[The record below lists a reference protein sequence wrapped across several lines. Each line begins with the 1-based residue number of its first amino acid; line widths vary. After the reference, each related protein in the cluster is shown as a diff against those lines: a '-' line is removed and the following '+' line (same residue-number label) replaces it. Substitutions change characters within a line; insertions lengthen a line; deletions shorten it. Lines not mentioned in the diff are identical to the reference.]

1 MVSMHCV
8 LHIEYVPAVC
18 QTHPPLSFAGPS
30 FNLLIGLG
38 LGLLTQ
44 KEMLLSNDGLPISLM
59 PSVQTGFVLL
69 ICNCAI
75 TVFTGV
81 WHKGLIPKS

>member
-1 MVSMHCV
+1 MFCILSTCLLRARLT
-8 LHIEYVPAVC
+8 LHF
-18 QTHPPLSFAGPS
+18 SFAGPS

-59 PSVQTGFVLL
+59 PSVQTGFVFL

-75 TVFTGV
+75 TVFTGL